1 MVELA
6 VQLLITAVR
15 VRKHF
20 IFRVPAKSLAR
31 ILVCALLCGAAAF
44 GCTLLPVNNLLRLVC
59 AVAAG
64 AAVYAVAII
73 ASGEGRAEAQAV
85 LKRLKR

>member
-1 MVELA
+1 MEMIHEAGQYVDT
-6 VQLLITAVR
+6 VKR
-15 VRKHF
+15 V
-20 IFRVPAKSLAR
+20 
-31 ILVCALLCGAAAF
+31 CGAAAF